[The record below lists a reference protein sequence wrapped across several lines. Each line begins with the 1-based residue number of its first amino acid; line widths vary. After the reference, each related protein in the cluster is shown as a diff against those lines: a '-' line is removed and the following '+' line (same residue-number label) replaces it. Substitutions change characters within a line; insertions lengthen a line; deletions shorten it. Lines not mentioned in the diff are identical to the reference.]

1 MTLLELKSVT
11 KRYGDHL
18 ALCDVNLAIPARG
31 RTAIIG
37 PSGSGKTT
45 LLRIIAGFET
55 PDAGEVLLEGQ
66 DLTRIPAH
74 RRGIG
79 YVAQEGALF
88 PHLSIA
94 ENIGFGLERSD
105 PTRRV
110 RITELMDLVGLPATM
125 RDRRPHELSGGQQQ
139 RVALARALAR
149 KPKLMLLD
157 EPFSALDAGLREAMR
172 DMVGVTLKAAGIAS
186 ILVTHDR
193 AEALSFADH
202 LAIMRDGALIQ
213 AGTPELLYREPA
225 DAMTA
230 RFLGDALIIDAD
242 MEDGRALSIF
252 GPIETNA
259 TGANGR
265 ATIMLRTE
273 QIAVTAL
280 DKGQNTN
287 GPTGR
292 VLSQSFH
299 GARCR
304 LVVEAMWRPDET
316 GDNKSLTV
324 ETSSLAAPKVGAV
337 VRLDIIGTAHVLTRE
352 DT

>member
-1 MTLLELKSVT
+1 MTLLELKAVS

-18 ALCDVNLAIPARG
+18 ALRAVNLSVPATS
-31 RTAIIG
+31 RTAIVG

-45 LLRIIAGFET
+45 LLRIVAGFET
-55 PDAGEVLLEGQ
+55 PDTGQVLLEGH

-105 PTRRV
+105 PSRRV

-172 DMVGVTLKAAGIAS
+172 DMVGDALKSAGIAS

-213 AGTPELLYREPA
+213 AGTPETLYRQPA

-242 MEDGRALSIF
+242 IEDGRALSIF

-259 TGANGR
+259 AGANGR

-273 QIAVTAL
+273 QIAVTPL
-280 DKGQNTN
+280 DKAANSN

-304 LVVEAMWRPDET
+304 LVVEAMWRPDEG
-316 GDNKSLTV
+316 GDSRNLTV
-324 ETSSLAAPKVGAV
+324 ETSSLTAPQVGAV
-337 VRLDIIGTAHVLTRE
+337 VRLDIIGPAHVLTRDDE
-352 DT
+352 

>member
-55 PDAGEVLLEGQ
+55 PDAGQLLLEGQ

-88 PHLSIA
+88 PHLSVA
-94 ENIGFGLERSD
+94 DNIGFGLERSD

-172 DMVGVTLKAAGIAS
+172 DMVGVALKAAGIAS

-202 LAIMRDGALIQ
+202 LAIMRDGALVQ

-230 RFLGDALIIDAD
+230 RFLGDALIIDAN

-259 TGANGR
+259 AGANGR

-273 QIAVTAL
+273 QIAVTAI
-280 DKGQNTN
+280 DKATSTN

-304 LVVEAMWRPDET
+304 LVVEAMWSPDET

-352 DT
+352 EN